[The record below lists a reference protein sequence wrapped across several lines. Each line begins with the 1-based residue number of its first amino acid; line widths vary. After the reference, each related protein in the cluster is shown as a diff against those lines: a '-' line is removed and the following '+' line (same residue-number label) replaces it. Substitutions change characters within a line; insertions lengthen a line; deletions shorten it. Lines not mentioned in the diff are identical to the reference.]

1 MKSCFWREH
10 LTHVRR
16 NAGSGTLFHTN
27 RRATNSKLAVGGLRG
42 NGPASWDSDSFTLP
56 IGSSPSHLPICPQ
69 HLAENL
75 RPLDLASSRALQP
88 LPGLKSAAHVVVAGD
103 VFDGD
108 LIESVVIRRALE
120 QLRQEAG
127 ITWVL
132 LPGNHDPA
140 RAGGLWERIARI
152 GVPGNVAILTEA
164 KPFALSPEAAVLP
177 APLTSKNP
185 GRDPTEW
192 MDHAAT
198 PPGVLRIGLA
208 HGSVHG
214 FGSEGESSVPL
225 ARDRAA
231 RAGLAYLALGD
242 WHGTKS
248 IDARTWYSG
257 TPEPDRF
264 KDNDAGNAL
273 AISLDGSAPPAVKK
287 IASAHFNWLQI
298 ASVIRSIADVQAIAR
313 QIAVLPD
320 ASSRVLLNLTLSG
333 ALTLSEYADLETWKP
348 TFEGRLRHLEIDE
361 SGLAVTATSGDLES
375 LDTLAGQE
383 GAQGGVLSVAA
394 RQLAAIAQDPSHPQR
409 SVADLALRRLY
420 S

>member
-1 MKSCFWREH
+1 MPLRFIHTADWQLAKPFANMPSA
-10 LTHVRR
+10 L
-16 NAGSGTLFHTN
+16 AGELAAARLGIIA
-27 RRATNSKLAVGGLRG
+27 RVAAIARAEG
-42 NGPASWDSDSFTLP
+42 
-56 IGSSPSHLPICPQ
+56 
-69 HLAENL
+69 
-75 RPLDLASSRALQP
+75 
-88 LPGLKSAAHVVVAGD
+88 AAHVLVAGD

-152 GVPGNVAILTEA
+152 GVPDNVAILTEA

-198 PPGVLRIGLA
+198 SPGVLRIGLA

-242 WHGTKS
+242 WHGAKS
-248 IDARTWYSG
+248 IDAKTWYSG

-264 KDNDAGNAL
+264 KDNDAGNVL
-273 AISLDGSAPPAVKK
+273 AISIDGSTPPDVKP
-287 IASAHFNWLQI
+287 IASAHFNWVQI
-298 ASVIRSIADVQAIAR
+298 ASVIRSIADVLSIER
-313 QIAVLPD
+313 QVTALPG
-320 ASSRVLLNLTLSG
+320 ASSRVILSLELSG
-333 ALTLSEYADLETWKP
+333 AVTLSEYAELETWKP
-348 TFEGRLRHLEIDE
+348 TLEGRLRHLELDE
-361 SGLAVTATSGDLES
+361 SGLAVTASSGDLER
-375 LDTLAGQE
+375 LDSLAGQD
-383 GAQGGVLSVAA
+383 GAQGGVLTVAA
-394 RQLAAIAQDPSHPQR
+394 RQLAAIAQDSSNPQKA
-409 SVADLALRRLY
+409 VADLALRRLFAFAAEEREAGA
-420 S
+420 